1 MNGSIFRKAI
11 AIGIL
16 SSTFGIASIAL
27 STTSASASSVITAA
41 TAALPKFGDNGP
53 EVVRLQEAIMARG
66 FTIKGG
72 VTGTYSEATRSALKS
87 LQKVAGFKASGT
99 LDEKTAKFLGLV
111 DVVALSSSSLPAVG
125 ASGDAVWS
133 VQQALINSG
142 FAVKGGAD
150 GKFGLA
156 TTIALGKFQAAK
168 GLTVTKVVDEA
179 TAIAL
184 GMLQAPKSVVVSS
197 VVVASAKTSATT
209 ATPAAVVTSNYPKLG
224 DRSETVKAIQT
235 VLMNDSIGLVGGAD
249 GRFGKGTSAA
259 IAEYQK
265 RRGLNITGSMDDA
278 TNAAMFAAPVAAS
291 VAPVAATTAMTF
303 ETLPARGQTGE
314 LVRALQNALIANGT
328 EVKGG
333 ADGVF
338 GVATTVAISNFQ
350 AARALNQTKVLDVN
364 TAVALA
370 LIPSFESLGLP
381 TLQVFPMQG
390 GCGFSDTW
398 HDPRSGGR
406 LHEGVDIMGAKGLAI
421 YATNDGVISRMSS
434 GGALG
439 GNVIYVKIPNGT
451 YFYYAHLD
459 SFAPGMT
466 AGVPVKAGQ
475 IIGYNGST
483 GSGGSSHL
491 HFEVHPFGGPAVSPY
506 QFVKAVD
513 ACNVTTVLPQS

>member
-1 MNGSIFRKAI
+1 MNGSILRKTI
-11 AIGIL
+11 AIGLL
-16 SSTFGIASIAL
+16 SSTFGIASIAM
-27 STTSASASSVITAA
+27 STASASASPLITAA
-41 TAALPKFGDNGP
+41 PAALPKFGDNGP

-72 VTGTYSEATRSALKS
+72 VTGSYSEATRSALKS

-156 TTIALGKFQAAK
+156 TTIALSKFQAAK
-168 GLTVTKVVDEA
+168 GLTVSKVVDEA
-179 TAIAL
+179 TAVAL
-184 GMLQAPKSVVVSS
+184 GMLSAPKV
-197 VVVASAKTSATT
+197 VVVASVKTVA
-209 ATPAAVVTSNYPKLG
+209 AAPAAVVTSNFPKLG

-235 VLMNDSIGLVGGAD
+235 VLINDSIGLVGGAD

-278 TNAAMFAAPVAAS
+278 TNAAMFAAPVAPPA
-291 VAPVAATTAMTF
+291 APVAAATSMTY
-303 ETLPARGQTGE
+303 ETLPARGQSGE

-390 GCGFSDTW
+390 GCGFTDTW
-398 HDPRSGGR
+398 HAPRSGGR
-406 LHEGVDIMGAKGLAI
+406 LHEGVDIIGAKGLAI
-421 YATNDGVISRMSS
+421 YATNDGVISRMST

-439 GNVIYVKIPNGT
+439 GNAIYVKIPNGT

-459 SFAPGMT
+459 SFAPGMA

-483 GSGGSSHL
+483 GTTTPHL
-491 HFEVHPFGGPAVSPY
+491 HFEVHPFGGPAVNPY

-513 ACNVTTVLPQS
+513 ACNVTTVLPHP

>member
-27 STTSASASSVITAA
+27 STTSASASPVITAA
-41 TAALPKFGDNGP
+41 PAALPKFGDNGP

-66 FTIKGG
+66 FSIKGG
-72 VTGTYSEATRSALKS
+72 VTGSYSEATRSALKS

-99 LDEKTAKFLGLV
+99 LDAKTAKFLGLV

-142 FAVKGGAD
+142 FTVKGGAD

-184 GMLQAPKSVVVSS
+184 GMLSAPKPVA
-197 VVVASAKTSATT
+197 VASVKTVAT
-209 ATPAAVVTSNYPKLG
+209 AAAPVAVVTSNFPKLG
-224 DRSETVKAIQT
+224 DRSEAVKAIQT
-235 VLMNDSIGLVGGAD
+235 VLINDSIGLVGGAD

-278 TNAAMFAAPVAAS
+278 TNAAMFAAPVAAPAAT
-291 VAPVAATTAMTF
+291 VAAATTMSF
-303 ETLPARGQTGE
+303 ETLPARGQSGE

-390 GCGFSDTW
+390 GCGFTDTW

-406 LHEGVDIMGAKGLAI
+406 LHEGVDIIGAKGLAI
-421 YATNDGVISRMSS
+421 YATNDGVISRMST

-439 GNVIYVKIPNGT
+439 GNAIYVKIPNGT

-459 SFAPGMT
+459 SFAPGMA

-483 GSGGSSHL
+483 GTSSPHL
-491 HFEVHPFGGPAVSPY
+491 HFEVHPFGGPAVNPY

-513 ACNVTTVLPQS
+513 ACNVTTVLPQP

>member
-11 AIGIL
+11 AIGLL

-27 STTSASASSVITAA
+27 STTSASASPVISAA
-41 TAALPKFGDNGP
+41 PAALPKFGDNGP

-66 FTIKGG
+66 FSITGG
-72 VTGTYSEATRSALKS
+72 VTGSYSEATRSALKS
-87 LQKVAGFKASGT
+87 LQKIAGFKASGM

-111 DVVALSSSSLPAVG
+111 DVVALNSSSLPAVG

-156 TTIALGKFQAAK
+156 TTIALGKFQTAK

-184 GMLQAPKSVVVSS
+184 GMLNAPKP
-197 VVVASAKTSATT
+197 VVVASAKTVT
-209 ATPAAVVTSNYPKLG
+209 AAAVVNSSFPKLG

-235 VLMNDSIGLVGGAD
+235 VLIKDSIGLVGGAD
-249 GRFGKGTSAA
+249 GRFGAGTSAA

-278 TNAAMFAAPVAAS
+278 TNAVMFAAPVAAPS
-291 VAPVAATTAMTF
+291 PVAVTATAMTF
-303 ETLPARGQTGE
+303 ETLPARGQSGD
-314 LVRALQNALIANGT
+314 LVRALQNALIASGT
-328 EVKGG
+328 EIKGG

-338 GVATTVAISNFQ
+338 GVATTVALGNFQ
-350 AARALNQTKVLDVN
+350 TARSLNQTKVLDVN

-370 LIPSFESLGLP
+370 LIPSLESLGLP

-390 GCGFSDTW
+390 RCGFTDTW
-398 HDPRSGGR
+398 GQARSEGR
-406 LHEGVDIMGAKGLAI
+406 SHEGTDVMGARGLAL
-421 YATNDGVISRMSS
+421 YATNDGVISRMST
-434 GGALG
+434 GGRLG

-459 SFAPGMT
+459 SFAPGMA

-475 IIGYNGST
+475 IIGYVGST
-483 GSGGSSHL
+483 GDAGTPHL
-491 HFEVHPFGGPAVSPY
+491 HFEVHPFGGAAVNPY
-506 QFVKAVD
+506 AILKAAD
-513 ACNVTTVLPQS
+513 ACNVLDVLPQP

>member
-1 MNGSIFRKAI
+1 MNGSILRKTI
-11 AIGIL
+11 AIGLL
-16 SSTFGIASIAL
+16 SSTFGIASIAM
-27 STTSASASSVITAA
+27 STASASASPLITAA
-41 TAALPKFGDNGP
+41 PAALPKFGDNGP

-72 VTGTYSEATRSALKS
+72 VTGSYSEATRSALKS

-156 TTIALGKFQAAK
+156 TTIALSKFQAAK
-168 GLTVTKVVDEA
+168 GLTVSKVVDEA
-179 TAIAL
+179 TAVAL
-184 GMLQAPKSVVVSS
+184 GMLSAPKV
-197 VVVASAKTSATT
+197 VVVASVKTVA
-209 ATPAAVVTSNYPKLG
+209 AAPAAVVTSNFPKLG

-235 VLMNDSIGLVGGAD
+235 VLINDSIGLVGGAD

-265 RRGLNITGSMDDA
+265 RRGLNITGTMDDA
-278 TNAAMFAAPVAAS
+278 TNAAMFAAPVATPA
-291 VAPVAATTAMTF
+291 APVAAATSMTY
-303 ETLPARGQTGE
+303 ETLPARGQSGD

-350 AARALNQTKVLDVN
+350 AARALNQTKVLDVT
-364 TAVALA
+364 TAVALG

-390 GCGFSDTW
+390 GCGFTDTW
-398 HDPRSGGR
+398 HAPRSGGR
-406 LHEGVDIMGAKGLAI
+406 LHEGVDIIGAKGLAI
-421 YATNDGVISRMSS
+421 YATNDGVISRMST

-439 GNVIYVKIPNGT
+439 GNAIYVKIPNGT

-459 SFAPGMT
+459 SFAPGMA

-483 GSGGSSHL
+483 GTTTPHL
-491 HFEVHPFGGPAVSPY
+491 HFEVHPFGGPAVNPY

-513 ACNVTTVLPQS
+513 ACNVTTVLPQP

>member
-27 STTSASASSVITAA
+27 STTSASASPVITAA
-41 TAALPKFGDNGP
+41 PAALPKFGDNGP

-66 FTIKGG
+66 FSIKGG
-72 VTGTYSEATRSALKS
+72 VTGSYSEATRSALKS

-99 LDEKTAKFLGLV
+99 LDAKTAKFLGLV

-142 FAVKGGAD
+142 FTVKGGAD

-184 GMLQAPKSVVVSS
+184 GMLSAPKPVA
-197 VVVASAKTSATT
+197 VASVKTVAT
-209 ATPAAVVTSNYPKLG
+209 AAAPVAVVTSNFPKLG
-224 DRSETVKAIQT
+224 DRSEAVKAIQT
-235 VLMNDSIGLVGGAD
+235 VLINDSIGLVGGAD

-278 TNAAMFAAPVAAS
+278 TNAAMFAAPVAAPA
-291 VAPVAATTAMTF
+291 APVAAATTMSF
-303 ETLPARGQTGE
+303 ETLPARGQSGE

-370 LIPSFESLGLP
+370 LIPSLESLGLP

-390 GCGFSDTW
+390 GCGFTDTW

-406 LHEGVDIMGAKGLAI
+406 LHEGVDIIGAKGLAI
-421 YATNDGVISRMSS
+421 YATNDGVISRMST

-439 GNVIYVKIPNGT
+439 GNAIYVKIPNGT

-459 SFAPGMT
+459 SFAPGMA

-483 GSGGSSHL
+483 GTSSPHL
-491 HFEVHPFGGPAVSPY
+491 HFEVHPFGGPAVNPY

>member
-1 MNGSIFRKAI
+1 MNSNLLRKVI
-11 AIGIL
+11 AIGAL
-16 SSTFGIASIAL
+16 SATFGIAA
-27 STTSASASSVITAA
+27 TTVSATTAA
-41 TAALPKFGDNGP
+41 ASPVVSAAVSQLPKFGDNGP

-66 FTIKGG
+66 FSIKGG
-72 VTGTYSEATRSALKS
+72 VTGAYSDATRSALKS
-87 LQKVAGFKASGT
+87 LQKVAGFKATGT

-125 ASGDAVWS
+125 ATGDAVWS

-156 TTIALGKFQAAK
+156 TTIALGKFQSAK
-168 GLTVTKVVDEA
+168 GLPLTKVVDEA

-184 GMLQAPKSVVVSS
+184 GMLAAPK
-197 VVVASAKTSATT
+197 T
-209 ATPAAVVTSNYPKLG
+209 VVTASVKTASPVVIKSSSFPKQG
-224 DRSETVKAIQT
+224 DRSDQVKAIQT
-235 VLMNDSIGLVGGAD
+235 VLINDVIGLVGGAD
-249 GRFGKGTSAA
+249 GRFGAGTSAA
-259 IAEYQK
+259 IAEYQR
-265 RRGLNITGSMDDA
+265 RRGLNITGTMDDA
-278 TNAAMFAAPVAAS
+278 TNAAMFAAPAPAPAVA
-291 VAPVAATTAMTF
+291 VEATATSMTF
-303 ETLPARGQTGE
+303 ETLPARGQSGE
-314 LVRALQNALIANGT
+314 LVRTLQNALIANGT

-338 GVATTVAISNFQ
+338 GVATTVAITNFQ
-350 AARALNQTKVLDVN
+350 IARGLNQTKVLDVN

-370 LIPSFESLGLP
+370 LIPSLESLGLP

-390 GCGFSDTW
+390 RCSFSDTW
-398 HDPRSGGR
+398 KQARPGGR

-421 YATNDGVISRMSS
+421 YATNDGVISRMST
-434 GGALG
+434 GGVLG
-439 GNVIYVKIPNGT
+439 GNAIYLTIPNGT

-459 SFAPGMT
+459 SFAPGI
-466 AGVPVKAGQ
+466 APGVSVRAGQ
-475 IIGYNGST
+475 IIGYNGET
-483 GSGGSSHL
+483 GHAGSPHL

>member
-1 MNGSIFRKAI
+1 MNSNLLRKVI
-11 AIGIL
+11 AIGLL

-27 STTSASASSVITAA
+27 STTSASASPLISAA
-41 TAALPKFGDNGP
+41 PAALPKFGDNGP

-66 FTIKGG
+66 FSITGG
-72 VTGTYSEATRSALKS
+72 VTGSYSDATRSALKS
-87 LQKVAGFKASGT
+87 LQKIAGFKASGM

-184 GMLQAPKSVVVSS
+184 GMLSAPKP
-197 VVVASAKTSATT
+197 VVVASAKTVTT
-209 ATPAAVVTSNYPKLG
+209 AAVVNSIFPKLG

-235 VLMNDSIGLVGGAD
+235 VLIKDSIGLVGGAD
-249 GRFGKGTSAA
+249 GRFGAGTSAA

-278 TNAAMFAAPVAAS
+278 TNAVMFAAPVAAP
-291 VAPVAATTAMTF
+291 VPVAVTATAMTF
-303 ETLPARGQTGE
+303 ETLPARGQSGD

-328 EVKGG
+328 EIKGG

-338 GVATTVAISNFQ
+338 GVATTVALGNFQ
-350 AARALNQTKVLDVN
+350 TARALNQTKVLDVN

-370 LIPSFESLGLP
+370 LIPSLESLGLP

-390 GCGFSDTW
+390 RCGFADTW
-398 HDPRSGGR
+398 GQARSEGR
-406 LHEGVDIMGAKGLAI
+406 SHEGTDVMGARGLAL
-421 YATNDGVISRMSS
+421 YATNDGVISRMST
-434 GGALG
+434 GGRLG

-459 SFAPGMT
+459 SFAPGMA

-475 IIGYNGST
+475 IIGYVGST
-483 GSGGSSHL
+483 GDAGTPHL
-491 HFEVHPFGGPAVSPY
+491 HFEVHPFGGAAVNPY
-506 QFVKAVD
+506 AILKAAD
-513 ACNVTTVLPQS
+513 ACNVLDVLPQP

>member
-1 MNGSIFRKAI
+1 MNGSILRKTI
-11 AIGIL
+11 AIGLL
-16 SSTFGIASIAL
+16 SSTFGIASIAM
-27 STTSASASSVITAA
+27 STTSASASPLITAA
-41 TAALPKFGDNGP
+41 PAALPKFGDNGP

-72 VTGTYSEATRSALKS
+72 VTGSYSEATRSALKS

-156 TTIALGKFQAAK
+156 TTIALSKFQAAK

-179 TAIAL
+179 TAVAL
-184 GMLQAPKSVVVSS
+184 GVLSAPKV
-197 VVVASAKTSATT
+197 VVVASVKTVA
-209 ATPAAVVTSNYPKLG
+209 AAPAAVVTSNFPKLG

-235 VLMNDSIGLVGGAD
+235 VLINDSIGLVGGAD

-278 TNAAMFAAPVAAS
+278 TNAAMFAAPVATPA
-291 VAPVAATTAMTF
+291 APVAAATSMTY
-303 ETLPARGQTGE
+303 ETLPARGQSGD

-390 GCGFSDTW
+390 GCGFTDTW
-398 HDPRSGGR
+398 HAPRSGGR
-406 LHEGVDIMGAKGLAI
+406 LHEGVDIIGAKGLAI
-421 YATNDGVISRMSS
+421 YATNDGVISRMST

-439 GNVIYVKIPNGT
+439 GNAIYVKIPNGT

-459 SFAPGMT
+459 SFAPGMA

-483 GSGGSSHL
+483 GSTTPHL
-491 HFEVHPFGGPAVSPY
+491 HFEVHPFGGPAVNPY

-513 ACNVTTVLPQS
+513 ACNVTTVLPQP

>member
-1 MNGSIFRKAI
+1 MNGSILRKTI
-11 AIGIL
+11 AIGLL
-16 SSTFGIASIAL
+16 SSTFGIASIAM
-27 STTSASASSVITAA
+27 STTSASASPLITAA
-41 TAALPKFGDNGP
+41 PAALPKFGDNGP

-72 VTGTYSEATRSALKS
+72 VTGSYSEATRSALKS

-156 TTIALGKFQAAK
+156 TTIALSKFQAAK

-179 TAIAL
+179 TAVAL
-184 GMLQAPKSVVVSS
+184 GVLSAPKV
-197 VVVASAKTSATT
+197 VVVASVKTVA
-209 ATPAAVVTSNYPKLG
+209 AAPAAVVTSNFPKLG

-235 VLMNDSIGLVGGAD
+235 VLINDSIGLVGGAD

-265 RRGLNITGSMDDA
+265 RRGLNITGTMDDA
-278 TNAAMFAAPVAAS
+278 TNAAMFAAPVATPA
-291 VAPVAATTAMTF
+291 APVAAATSMTY
-303 ETLPARGQTGE
+303 ETLPARGQSGD

-390 GCGFSDTW
+390 GCGFTDTW
-398 HDPRSGGR
+398 HAPRSGGR
-406 LHEGVDIMGAKGLAI
+406 LHEGVDIIGAKGLAI
-421 YATNDGVISRMSS
+421 YATNDGVISRMST

-439 GNVIYVKIPNGT
+439 GNAIYVKIPNGT

-459 SFAPGMT
+459 SFAPGM
-466 AGVPVKAGQ
+466 APGVPVKAGQ

-483 GSGGSSHL
+483 GTTTPHL
-491 HFEVHPFGGPAVSPY
+491 HFEVHPFGGPAVNPY

-513 ACNVTTVLPQS
+513 ACNVTTVLPQP

>member
-1 MNGSIFRKAI
+1 
-11 AIGIL
+11 
-16 SSTFGIASIAL
+16 
-27 STTSASASSVITAA
+27 
-41 TAALPKFGDNGP
+41 
-53 EVVRLQEAIMARG
+53 
-66 FTIKGG
+66 
-72 VTGTYSEATRSALKS
+72 LKS

-150 GKFGLA
+150 GKFGIA

-184 GMLQAPKSVVVSS
+184 GMLSAPKP
-197 VVVASAKTSATT
+197 VVVASAKTVIA
-209 ATPAAVVTSNYPKLG
+209 AAVPAAVATSNFPKLG

-249 GRFGKGTSAA
+249 GRFGAGTSAA

-278 TNAAMFAAPVAAS
+278 TNAVMF
-291 VAPVAATTAMTF
+291 VAPVAAPAAPVAQATTMTF
-303 ETLPARGQTGE
+303 ETLPTRGQTGE

-338 GVATTVAISNFQ
+338 GVATTVAITNFQ

-370 LIPSFESLGLP
+370 LIPTLESLGLP

-390 GCGFSDTW
+390 RCGFTDTW
-398 HDPRSGGR
+398 GQARSEGR
-406 LHEGVDIMGAKGLAI
+406 SHEGTDVIGARGLAL
-421 YATNDGVISRMSS
+421 YATNDGVISRMST
-434 GGALG
+434 GGRLG
-439 GNVIYVKIPNGT
+439 GNAIYVKIPNGT

-459 SFAPGMT
+459 SFAPGMA

-475 IIGYNGST
+475 IIGYVGST
-483 GSGGSSHL
+483 GTTTPHL
-491 HFEVHPFGGPAVSPY
+491 HFEVHPFGGAAVNPY
-506 QFVKAVD
+506 AILKAAD
-513 ACNVTTVLPQS
+513 ACNVMGVLPQP

>member
-1 MNGSIFRKAI
+1 MNSNLLRKVI
-11 AIGIL
+11 AIGAL
-16 SSTFGIASIAL
+16 SATFGIAA
-27 STTSASASSVITAA
+27 TTVSATTAA
-41 TAALPKFGDNGP
+41 ASPVISAAVSQLPKFGDNGP

-66 FTIKGG
+66 FSIKGG
-72 VTGTYSEATRSALKS
+72 VTGAYSDATRSALKS
-87 LQKVAGFKASGT
+87 LQKVAGFKATGI

-125 ASGDAVWS
+125 ATGDAVWS
-133 VQQALINSG
+133 VQQALINNG

-156 TTIALGKFQAAK
+156 TTIALGKFQSAK
-168 GLTVTKVVDEA
+168 GLPLTKVVDEA

-184 GMLQAPKSVVVSS
+184 GMLAAPKTVVTASVKTASAVVVKPSS
-197 VVVASAKTSATT
+197 F
-209 ATPAAVVTSNYPKLG
+209 PKQG
-224 DRSETVKAIQT
+224 DRSDQVKAIQT
-235 VLMNDSIGLVGGAD
+235 VLINDVIGLVGGAD
-249 GRFGKGTSAA
+249 GRFGAGTSAA
-259 IAEYQK
+259 IAEYQR
-265 RRGLNITGSMDDA
+265 RRGLNITGTMDDA
-278 TNAAMFAAPVAAS
+278 TNAAMFTAPAPAPAVA
-291 VAPVAATTAMTF
+291 VEATATSMTF
-303 ETLPARGQTGE
+303 ETLPDRGQSGE

-338 GVATTVAISNFQ
+338 GVATTVAITNFQ
-350 AARALNQTKVLDVN
+350 IARGLNQTKVLDVN

-370 LIPSFESLGLP
+370 LIPSLESLGLP

-390 GCGFSDTW
+390 RCSFSDTW
-398 HDPRSGGR
+398 KQARPGGR

-421 YATNDGVISRMSS
+421 YATNDGVISRMST
-434 GGALG
+434 GGVLG
-439 GNVIYVKIPNGT
+439 GNAIYLTIPNGT

-459 SFAPGMT
+459 SFAPGI
-466 AGVPVKAGQ
+466 APGVSVRAGQ
-475 IIGYNGST
+475 IIGYNGET
-483 GSGGSSHL
+483 GHAGSPHL

>member
-16 SSTFGIASIAL
+16 SSTFGIASIAM
-27 STTSASASSVITAA
+27 STNSASASPVITAA
-41 TAALPKFGDNGP
+41 PAALPKFGDNGP

-66 FTIKGG
+66 FSIKGG
-72 VTGTYSEATRSALKS
+72 VTGSYSEATRSALKS

-150 GKFGLA
+150 GKFGIA

-184 GMLQAPKSVVVSS
+184 GMLSAPKP
-197 VVVASAKTSATT
+197 VVVASAKTVIA
-209 ATPAAVVTSNYPKLG
+209 AAVPAPVATSNFPKLG

-249 GRFGKGTSAA
+249 GRFGAGTSAA

-278 TNAAMFAAPVAAS
+278 TNAVMFAAPVAAPA
-291 VAPVAATTAMTF
+291 APVAQATTMTF
-303 ETLPARGQTGE
+303 ETLPTRGQSGE

-338 GVATTVAISNFQ
+338 GVATTVAITNFQ

-370 LIPSFESLGLP
+370 LIPTLESLGLP

-390 GCGFSDTW
+390 RCGFTDTW
-398 HDPRSGGR
+398 GQARSEGR
-406 LHEGVDIMGAKGLAI
+406 SHEGTDVIGARGLAL
-421 YATNDGVISRMSS
+421 YATNDGVISRMST
-434 GGALG
+434 GGRLG
-439 GNVIYVKIPNGT
+439 GNAIYVKIPNGT

-459 SFAPGMT
+459 SFAPGMA

-475 IIGYNGST
+475 IIGYVGST
-483 GSGGSSHL
+483 GTTTPHL
-491 HFEVHPFGGPAVSPY
+491 HFEVHPFGGAAVNPY
-506 QFVKAVD
+506 AILKAAD
-513 ACNVTTVLPQS
+513 ACNVMDVLPQP

>member
-1 MNGSIFRKAI
+1 MNGLNLRKAI
-11 AIGIL
+11 IVVIL
-16 SSTFGIASIAL
+16 SSTLGAAGIAF
-27 STTSASASSVITAA
+27 STTSASASPVFAA
-41 TAALPKFGDNGP
+41 TAASLPKFGDNGP
-53 EVVRLQEAIMARG
+53 EVVRLQQAIAARG

-87 LQKVAGFKASGT
+87 LQRVAGFKASGK

-125 ASGDAVWS
+125 TSGDAVWS

-142 FAVKGGAD
+142 FVVKGGAD

-156 TTIALGKFQAAK
+156 TSIALGKFQSAK
-168 GLTVTKVVDEA
+168 GLPVTKVVDEA

-184 GMLQAPKSVVVSS
+184 GMLSAPKVVAAP
-197 VVVASAKTSATT
+197 VVVASVKTA
-209 ATPAAVVTSNYPKLG
+209 ATPAAVVASNFPKLG
-224 DRSETVKAIQT
+224 DRSESVKAIQT
-235 VLMNDSIGLVGGAD
+235 VLIKDVIGLVGGAD
-249 GRFGKGTSAA
+249 GRFGAGTSAA

-265 RRGLNITGSMDDA
+265 RRGLNITGTMDEA
-278 TNAAMFAAPVAAS
+278 TNTAMFAVPI
-291 VAPVAATTAMTF
+291 VAPVAPVVPEATPSSITF
-303 ETLPARGQTGE
+303 DSLPARGQSGE
-314 LVRALQNALIANGT
+314 AVRSLQNALLTNGT

-338 GVATTVAISNFQ
+338 GVATTVAIGNFQ
-350 AARALNQTKVLDVN
+350 AARGLNQTKVLDVN

-370 LIPSFESLGLP
+370 LIPSLESLGLP

-390 GCGFSDTW
+390 RCGFTDTW
-398 HDPRSGGR
+398 HQPRSGGR

-421 YATNDGVISRMSS
+421 YATNDGVISKVST
-434 GGALG
+434 GGHLG
-439 GNVIYVKIPNGT
+439 GNAIYLKIPNGT

-459 SFAPGMT
+459 SFAPGMA

-483 GSGGSSHL
+483 GTTTPHL
-491 HFEVHPFGGPAVSPY
+491 HFEIHPFGGAAINSY
-506 QFVKAVD
+506 AILKAAD
-513 ACNVTTVLPQS
+513 ACNVMDVLPQP

>member
-16 SSTFGIASIAL
+16 SSTFGIASIAM
-27 STTSASASSVITAA
+27 STTSASASSAISAA
-41 TAALPKFGDNGP
+41 PAALPKFGDNGP
-53 EVVRLQEAIMARG
+53 EVIRLQQAILARG

-72 VTGTYSEATRSALKS
+72 VTGSYSEATRSALKS
-87 LQKVAGFKASGT
+87 LQKVAGFKASGM

-156 TTIALGKFQAAK
+156 TTIALGKFQSAK

-179 TAIAL
+179 TAVAL
-184 GMLQAPKSVVVSS
+184 GMLSAPQP
-197 VVVASAKTSATT
+197 VVVASAKTV
-209 ATPAAVVTSNYPKLG
+209 ATPAAVVPSNFPKQG

-235 VLMNDSIGLVGGAD
+235 VLIKDSIGLVGGAD
-249 GRFGKGTSAA
+249 GRFGVGTSAA
-259 IAEYQK
+259 IAEYQR

-278 TNAAMFAAPVAAS
+278 TNAAMFAAPV
-291 VAPVAATTAMTF
+291 VAPVAAPAAPVAAATTAMTF
-303 ETLPARGQTGE
+303 ETLPARGPSGE
-314 LVRALQNALIANGT
+314 FVRALQNALIANGT
-328 EVKGG
+328 DIKGG

-390 GCGFSDTW
+390 GCGFTDTW
-398 HDPRSGGR
+398 HQPRSGGR

-421 YATNDGVISRMSS
+421 YATNDGVISRMST

-439 GNVIYVKIPNGT
+439 GNAIYVKIPNGT

-459 SFAPGMT
+459 SFAPGIA

-483 GSGGSSHL
+483 GSTTPHL
-491 HFEVHPFGGPAVSPY
+491 HFEVHPFGGPAVNPY

-513 ACNVTTVLPQS
+513 ACNVTTVLPQP

>member
-1 MNGSIFRKAI
+1 MNGSILRKAI

-27 STTSASASSVITAA
+27 STTSASASPVISAIP
-41 TAALPKFGDNGP
+41 AALSKFGDNGP
-53 EVVRLQEAIMARG
+53 EVVRLQEAILARG
-66 FTIKGG
+66 FTLKGG
-72 VTGTYSEATRSALKS
+72 VTGSYSQATRSALKS
-87 LQKVAGFKASGT
+87 LQKVAGLKASGA

-111 DVVALSSSSLPAVG
+111 DVVALNSSSLPAVG

-142 FAVKGGAD
+142 FTVKGGAD

-156 TTIALGKFQAAK
+156 TTIALAKFQAAK

-184 GMLQAPKSVVVSS
+184 GMLSAPKPVVI
-197 VVVASAKTSATT
+197 ASAKAVT
-209 ATPAAVVTSNYPKLG
+209 TPAAPAAIVSSNLPKLG

-235 VLMNDSIGLVGGAD
+235 VLIKDSIGLVGGAD

-265 RRGLNITGSMDDA
+265 RRGLNITGLMDDA
-278 TNAAMFAAPVAAS
+278 TNAVMFAAPVAEPT
-291 VAPVAATTAMTF
+291 APVVAVTTAMTY
-303 ETLPARGQTGE
+303 ETLPARGQSGE

-338 GVATTVAISNFQ
+338 GVATTVALGNFQ
-350 AARALNQTKVLDVN
+350 ASRALNQTKVLDVN

-390 GCGFSDTW
+390 GCGFTDTW
-398 HDPRSGGR
+398 HAPRSGGR
-406 LHEGVDIMGAKGLAI
+406 LHEGVDIIGAKGLAI
-421 YATNDGVISRMSS
+421 YATNDGVISRMST

-439 GNVIYVKIPNGT
+439 GNAIYVKIPNGT

-459 SFAPGMT
+459 SFAPGM
-466 AGVPVKAGQ
+466 AVGVPVKAGQ

-483 GSGGSSHL
+483 GSTTPHL
-491 HFEVHPFGGPAVSPY
+491 HFEVHPFGGPAVNPY

-513 ACNVTTVLPQS
+513 ACNVTTVLPQP

>member
-11 AIGIL
+11 AIGLL

-27 STTSASASSVITAA
+27 STTSASALPVISAA
-41 TAALPKFGDNGP
+41 PAALPKFGDNGP

-66 FTIKGG
+66 FSITGG
-72 VTGTYSEATRSALKS
+72 VTGSYSEATRSALKS
-87 LQKVAGFKASGT
+87 LQKIAGFKASGM

-111 DVVALSSSSLPAVG
+111 DVVALNSSSLPAVG

-156 TTIALGKFQAAK
+156 TTIALGKFQTAK

-184 GMLQAPKSVVVSS
+184 GMLNAPKPVVL
-197 VVVASAKTSATT
+197 ASAKTVT
-209 ATPAAVVTSNYPKLG
+209 AAAVVNSSFPKLG

-235 VLMNDSIGLVGGAD
+235 VLIKDSIGLVGGAD
-249 GRFGKGTSAA
+249 GRFGAGTSAA

-278 TNAAMFAAPVAAS
+278 TNAVMFAAPVAAPS
-291 VAPVAATTAMTF
+291 PVAVTATAMTF
-303 ETLPARGQTGE
+303 ETLPARGQSGD

-338 GVATTVAISNFQ
+338 GVATTVALGNFQ
-350 AARALNQTKVLDVN
+350 TTRALNQTKVLDVN

-370 LIPSFESLGLP
+370 LIPSLESLGLP

-390 GCGFSDTW
+390 RCGFTDTW
-398 HDPRSGGR
+398 GQARSEGR
-406 LHEGVDIMGAKGLAI
+406 SHEGTDVMGARGLAL
-421 YATNDGVISRMSS
+421 YATNDGVISRMST
-434 GGALG
+434 GGRLG

-459 SFAPGMT
+459 SFAPGMA

-475 IIGYNGST
+475 IIGYVGST
-483 GSGGSSHL
+483 GDAGTPHL
-491 HFEVHPFGGPAVSPY
+491 HFEVHPFGGAAVNPY
-506 QFVKAVD
+506 AILKAAD
-513 ACNVTTVLPQS
+513 ACNVLDVLPQP

>member
-1 MNGSIFRKAI
+1 MNSNLFRKVI

-16 SSTFGIASIAL
+16 SSTFGIASIAM
-27 STTSASASSVITAA
+27 SATSASASPVSSAA

-66 FTIKGG
+66 FSIKGG
-72 VTGTYSEATRSALKS
+72 VTGSYSEATRSALKS
-87 LQKVAGFKASGT
+87 LQKIAGFKASGT

-168 GLTVTKVVDEA
+168 GLTVTKVVDDA

-184 GMLQAPKSVVVSS
+184 GILSAPKP
-197 VVVASAKTSATT
+197 VVVASAKTVTAA
-209 ATPAAVVTSNYPKLG
+209 ATPTAAVNSNLPKLG

-235 VLMNDSIGLVGGAD
+235 VLIKDSIGLVGGAD
-249 GRFGKGTSAA
+249 GRFGAGTSAA

-278 TNAAMFAAPVAAS
+278 TNAVMFATPVAAPAPVA
-291 VAPVAATTAMTF
+291 VAATAMTF
-303 ETLPARGQTGE
+303 ETLPARGQSGDM
-314 LVRALQNALIANGT
+314 VRALQNALIANGT

-338 GVATTVAISNFQ
+338 GVATTVALGNFQ
-350 AARALNQTKVLDVN
+350 AARALNQSKVLDVN

-370 LIPSFESLGLP
+370 LIPSLESLGLP

-390 GCGFSDTW
+390 RCGFTDTW
-398 HDPRSGGR
+398 GQARSEGR
-406 LHEGVDIMGAKGLAI
+406 SHEGTDVMGARGLAL
-421 YATNDGVISRMSS
+421 YATNDGVISRMST
-434 GGALG
+434 GGRLG

-459 SFAPGMT
+459 SFAPGMA

-475 IIGYNGST
+475 IIGYVGST
-483 GSGGSSHL
+483 GDAGTPHL
-491 HFEVHPFGGPAVSPY
+491 HFEVHPFGGAAVNPY
-506 QFVKAVD
+506 AILKAAD
-513 ACNVTTVLPQS
+513 ACNVLDVLPQP

>member
-1 MNGSIFRKAI
+1 MNGSILRKTI
-11 AIGIL
+11 AIGLL
-16 SSTFGIASIAL
+16 SSTFGIASIAM
-27 STTSASASSVITAA
+27 STTFASASPLITAA
-41 TAALPKFGDNGP
+41 PAALPKFGDNGP

-72 VTGTYSEATRSALKS
+72 VTGSYSEATRSALKS

-156 TTIALGKFQAAK
+156 TTIALSKFPAAK

-179 TAIAL
+179 TAVAL
-184 GMLQAPKSVVVSS
+184 GVLSAPKV
-197 VVVASAKTSATT
+197 VVVASVKTVA
-209 ATPAAVVTSNYPKLG
+209 AAPAAVVTSNFPKLG

-235 VLMNDSIGLVGGAD
+235 VLINDSIGLVGGAD

-278 TNAAMFAAPVAAS
+278 TNAAMFAAPVAPPA
-291 VAPVAATTAMTF
+291 APVAAATSMTY
-303 ETLPARGQTGE
+303 ETLPARGQSGD

-390 GCGFSDTW
+390 GCGFTDTW
-398 HDPRSGGR
+398 HAPRSGGR
-406 LHEGVDIMGAKGLAI
+406 LHEGVDIIGAKGLAI
-421 YATNDGVISRMSS
+421 YATNDGVISRMST

-439 GNVIYVKIPNGT
+439 GNAIYVKIPNGT

-459 SFAPGMT
+459 SFAPGM
-466 AGVPVKAGQ
+466 APGVPVKAGQ

-483 GSGGSSHL
+483 GTTTPHL
-491 HFEVHPFGGPAVSPY
+491 HFEVHPFGGPAVNPY

-513 ACNVTTVLPQS
+513 ACNVTTVLPQP

>member
-1 MNGSIFRKAI
+1 MNGSILRKTI
-11 AIGIL
+11 AIGLL
-16 SSTFGIASIAL
+16 SSTFGIASIAM
-27 STTSASASSVITAA
+27 STTSASASPLITAA
-41 TAALPKFGDNGP
+41 PAALPKFGDNGP

-72 VTGTYSEATRSALKS
+72 VTGSYSEATRSALKS

-142 FAVKGGAD
+142 FTVKGGAD

-184 GMLQAPKSVVVSS
+184 GMLSAPKP
-197 VVVASAKTSATT
+197 VAVATAKTVIA
-209 ATPAAVVTSNYPKLG
+209 AAVPAAVATSNFAKLG
-224 DRSETVKAIQT
+224 DRSEAVKAIQT
-235 VLMNDSIGLVGGAD
+235 VLINDSIGLVGGAD

-278 TNAAMFAAPVAAS
+278 TNAAMFAAPVAAPA
-291 VAPVAATTAMTF
+291 APVAAATTMSF
-303 ETLPARGQTGE
+303 ETLPARGQSGE

-390 GCGFSDTW
+390 GCGFTDTW

-406 LHEGVDIMGAKGLAI
+406 LHEGVDIIGAKGLAI
-421 YATNDGVISRMSS
+421 YATNDGVISRMST

-439 GNVIYVKIPNGT
+439 GNAIYVKIPNGT

-459 SFAPGMT
+459 SFAPGMA

-483 GSGGSSHL
+483 GTGSPHL
-491 HFEVHPFGGPAVSPY
+491 HFEVHPFGGPAVNPY

-513 ACNVTTVLPQS
+513 ACNVTTVLPQP

>member
-1 MNGSIFRKAI
+1 MNGSILRKTI
-11 AIGIL
+11 AIGLL
-16 SSTFGIASIAL
+16 SGTFGVASIAM
-27 STTSASASSVITAA
+27 STTSASASPLITAA
-41 TAALPKFGDNGP
+41 PAALPKFGDNGP

-72 VTGTYSEATRSALKS
+72 VTGSYSEATRSALKS

-156 TTIALGKFQAAK
+156 TTIALSKFQAAK

-179 TAIAL
+179 TAVAL
-184 GMLQAPKSVVVSS
+184 GVLSAPKV
-197 VVVASAKTSATT
+197 VVVASVKTVA
-209 ATPAAVVTSNYPKLG
+209 AAPAAVVTSNFPKLG

-235 VLMNDSIGLVGGAD
+235 VLINDSIGLVGGAD

-265 RRGLNITGSMDDA
+265 RRGLNITGTMDDA
-278 TNAAMFAAPVAAS
+278 TNAAMFAAPVATPA
-291 VAPVAATTAMTF
+291 APVAAATSMTY
-303 ETLPARGQTGE
+303 ETLPARGQSGD

-338 GVATTVAISNFQ
+338 GVATTVALGNFQ

-390 GCGFSDTW
+390 GCGFTDTW

-406 LHEGVDIMGAKGLAI
+406 LHEGVDIIGAKGLAI
-421 YATNDGVISRMSS
+421 YATNDGVISRMST

-439 GNVIYVKIPNGT
+439 GNAIYVKIPNGT

-459 SFAPGMT
+459 SFAPGMA

-483 GSGGSSHL
+483 GTTTPHL
-491 HFEVHPFGGPAVSPY
+491 HFEVHPFGGPAVNPY

-513 ACNVTTVLPQS
+513 ACNVTTVLPQP

>member
-1 MNGSIFRKAI
+1 MNGSILRKTI
-11 AIGIL
+11 AIGLL
-16 SSTFGIASIAL
+16 SSTFGIASIAM
-27 STTSASASSVITAA
+27 STTFASASPLITAA
-41 TAALPKFGDNGP
+41 PAALPKFGDNGP

-72 VTGTYSEATRSALKS
+72 VTGSYSEATRSALKS

-156 TTIALGKFQAAK
+156 TTIALSKFQAAK

-179 TAIAL
+179 TAVAL
-184 GMLQAPKSVVVSS
+184 GVLSAPKV
-197 VVVASAKTSATT
+197 VVVASVKTVA
-209 ATPAAVVTSNYPKLG
+209 AAPAAVVTSNFPKLG

-235 VLMNDSIGLVGGAD
+235 VLINDSIGLVGGAD

-278 TNAAMFAAPVAAS
+278 TNAAMFAAPVATPA
-291 VAPVAATTAMTF
+291 APVAAATSMTY
-303 ETLPARGQTGE
+303 ETLPARGQSGD

-390 GCGFSDTW
+390 GCGFTDTW
-398 HDPRSGGR
+398 HAPRSGGR
-406 LHEGVDIMGAKGLAI
+406 LHEGVDIIGAKGLAI
-421 YATNDGVISRMSS
+421 YATNDGVISRMST

-439 GNVIYVKIPNGT
+439 GNAIYVKIPNGT

-459 SFAPGMT
+459 SFAPGM
-466 AGVPVKAGQ
+466 APGVPVKAGQ

-483 GSGGSSHL
+483 GTTTPHL
-491 HFEVHPFGGPAVSPY
+491 HFEVHPFGGPAVNPY

-513 ACNVTTVLPQS
+513 ACNVTTVLPQP

>member
-1 MNGSIFRKAI
+1 MNGSILRKTI
-11 AIGIL
+11 AIGLL
-16 SSTFGIASIAL
+16 SSTFGIASIAM
-27 STTSASASSVITAA
+27 STTSASASPLITAA
-41 TAALPKFGDNGP
+41 PAALPKFGDNGP

-72 VTGTYSEATRSALKS
+72 VTGSYSEATRSALKS

-156 TTIALGKFQAAK
+156 TTIALSKFQAAK

-179 TAIAL
+179 TAVAL
-184 GMLQAPKSVVVSS
+184 GVLSAPKV
-197 VVVASAKTSATT
+197 VVVASVKTVA
-209 ATPAAVVTSNYPKLG
+209 AAPAAVVTSNFPKLG

-235 VLMNDSIGLVGGAD
+235 VLINDSIGLVGGAD

-278 TNAAMFAAPVAAS
+278 TNAAMFAAPVAPPA
-291 VAPVAATTAMTF
+291 APVAAATSMTY
-303 ETLPARGQTGE
+303 ETLPARGQSGD

-350 AARALNQTKVLDVN
+350 AARALNQTKVLDVT
-364 TAVALA
+364 TAVALG

-390 GCGFSDTW
+390 GCGFTDTW

-406 LHEGVDIMGAKGLAI
+406 LHEGVDIIGAKGLAI
-421 YATNDGVISRMSS
+421 YATNDGVISRMST

-439 GNVIYVKIPNGT
+439 GNAIYVKIPNGT

-459 SFAPGMT
+459 SFAPGM
-466 AGVPVKAGQ
+466 AVGVPVKAGQ

-483 GSGGSSHL
+483 GTTTPHL
-491 HFEVHPFGGPAVSPY
+491 HFEVHPFGGPAVNPY

-513 ACNVTTVLPQS
+513 ACNVTTVLPQP

>member
-11 AIGIL
+11 AIAIL

-27 STTSASASSVITAA
+27 STTSASASPVITAA
-41 TAALPKFGDNGP
+41 TTALPKFGDNGP
-53 EVVRLQEAIMARG
+53 EVIRLQEAIMARG
-66 FTIKGG
+66 FSIKGG
-72 VTGTYSEATRSALKS
+72 VTGSYSEATRSALKS

-168 GLTVTKVVDEA
+168 KLTVTKVVDEA

-184 GMLQAPKSVVVSS
+184 GMLSAPKP
-197 VVVASAKTSATT
+197 VVVASAKTVT
-209 ATPAAVVTSNYPKLG
+209 AS
-224 DRSETVKAIQT
+224 
-235 VLMNDSIGLVGGAD
+235 
-249 GRFGKGTSAA
+249 
-259 IAEYQK
+259 
-265 RRGLNITGSMDDA
+265 
-278 TNAAMFAAPVAAS
+278 AAPVAAPA
-291 VAPVAATTAMTF
+291 APVAATTVMTF
-303 ETLPARGQTGE
+303 ETLPARGQSGE

-390 GCGFSDTW
+390 GCGFTDTW

-406 LHEGVDIMGAKGLAI
+406 LHEGVDIIGAKGLAI
-421 YATNDGVISRMSS
+421 YATNDGVISRMST

-439 GNVIYVKIPNGT
+439 GNAIYVKIPNGT

-459 SFAPGMT
+459 SFAPGMA

-483 GSGGSSHL
+483 GTGSPHL
-491 HFEVHPFGGPAVSPY
+491 HFEVHPFGGPAVNPY

>member
-1 MNGSIFRKAI
+1 MNSNLLRKVI
-11 AIGIL
+11 AIGLL

-27 STTSASASSVITAA
+27 STTSASASPLISAA
-41 TAALPKFGDNGP
+41 PAALPKFGDNGP

-66 FTIKGG
+66 FSITGG
-72 VTGTYSEATRSALKS
+72 VTGSYSDATRSALKS
-87 LQKVAGFKASGT
+87 LQKIAGFKASGM

-184 GMLQAPKSVVVSS
+184 GMLSAPKP
-197 VVVASAKTSATT
+197 VVVASAKIVTT
-209 ATPAAVVTSNYPKLG
+209 AAVVNSIFPKLG

-235 VLMNDSIGLVGGAD
+235 VLIKDSIGLVGGAD
-249 GRFGKGTSAA
+249 GRFGAGTSAA

-278 TNAAMFAAPVAAS
+278 TNAVMFAAPVAAP
-291 VAPVAATTAMTF
+291 VPVAVTATAMTF
-303 ETLPARGQTGE
+303 ETLPARGQSGD

-328 EVKGG
+328 EIKGG

-338 GVATTVAISNFQ
+338 GVATTVALGNFQ
-350 AARALNQTKVLDVN
+350 TARALNQTKVLDVN

-370 LIPSFESLGLP
+370 LIPSLESLGLP

-390 GCGFSDTW
+390 RCGFADTW
-398 HDPRSGGR
+398 GQARSEGR
-406 LHEGVDIMGAKGLAI
+406 SHEGTDVMSARGLAL
-421 YATNDGVISRMSS
+421 YATNDGVISRMST
-434 GGALG
+434 GGRLG

-459 SFAPGMT
+459 SFAPGMA

-475 IIGYNGST
+475 IIGYVGST
-483 GSGGSSHL
+483 GDAGTPHL
-491 HFEVHPFGGPAVSPY
+491 HFEVHPFGGAAVNPY
-506 QFVKAVD
+506 AILKAAD
-513 ACNVTTVLPQS
+513 ACNVLDVLPQP

>member
-11 AIGIL
+11 AIGLL

-27 STTSASASSVITAA
+27 STTSASASPVISAA
-41 TAALPKFGDNGP
+41 PAALPKFGDNGP

-66 FTIKGG
+66 FSITGG
-72 VTGTYSEATRSALKS
+72 VTGSYSEATRSALKS
-87 LQKVAGFKASGT
+87 LQKIAGFKASGM

-111 DVVALSSSSLPAVG
+111 DVVALNSSSLPAVG

-156 TTIALGKFQAAK
+156 TTIALGKFQTAK

-184 GMLQAPKSVVVSS
+184 GMLNAPKPVVL
-197 VVVASAKTSATT
+197 ASAKTVT
-209 ATPAAVVTSNYPKLG
+209 AAAVVNSSFPKLG

-235 VLMNDSIGLVGGAD
+235 VLIKDSIGLVGGAD
-249 GRFGKGTSAA
+249 GRFGAGTSAA

-278 TNAAMFAAPVAAS
+278 TNAVMFAAPVAAPS
-291 VAPVAATTAMTF
+291 PVAVTATAMTF
-303 ETLPARGQTGE
+303 ETLPARGQSGD
-314 LVRALQNALIANGT
+314 LVRALQNALIASGT
-328 EVKGG
+328 EIKGG

-338 GVATTVAISNFQ
+338 GVATTVALGNFQ
-350 AARALNQTKVLDVN
+350 TARSLNQTKVLDVN

-370 LIPSFESLGLP
+370 LIPSLESLGLP

-390 GCGFSDTW
+390 RCGFTDTW
-398 HDPRSGGR
+398 GQARSEGR
-406 LHEGVDIMGAKGLAI
+406 SHEGTDVMGARGLAL
-421 YATNDGVISRMSS
+421 YATNDGVISRMST
-434 GGALG
+434 GGRLG

-459 SFAPGMT
+459 SFAPGMA

-475 IIGYNGST
+475 IIGYVGST
-483 GSGGSSHL
+483 GDAGTPHL
-491 HFEVHPFGGPAVSPY
+491 HFEVHPFGGAAVNPY
-506 QFVKAVD
+506 AILKAAD
-513 ACNVTTVLPQS
+513 ACNVLDVLPQP

>member
-1 MNGSIFRKAI
+1 MNSNLLRKVI
-11 AIGIL
+11 AIGVL
-16 SSTFGIASIAL
+16 SSTFGIASVAL
-27 STTSASASSVITAA
+27 STTSASASPVISAA
-41 TAALPKFGDNGP
+41 PAALPKFGDNGP

-72 VTGTYSEATRSALKS
+72 VTGLYSEATRSALKS

-168 GLTVTKVVDEA
+168 GLSVTKVVDEA

-184 GMLQAPKSVVVSS
+184 GMLSAPKP
-197 VVVASAKTSATT
+197 VVVAAVKAVAAPT
-209 ATPAAVVTSNYPKLG
+209 AVVPSNFPKLG

-235 VLMNDSIGLVGGAD
+235 VLINDSIGLVGGAD
-249 GRFGKGTSAA
+249 GHFGKGTSAA

-265 RRGLNITGSMDDA
+265 RRGLNITGSIDDA
-278 TNAAMFAAPVAAS
+278 TNAVMFAAPVAAPA
-291 VAPVAATTAMTF
+291 APVVVAATTMTF
-303 ETLPARGQTGE
+303 ETLPARGQSGE

-370 LIPSFESLGLP
+370 LIPTLESLGLP

-390 GCGFSDTW
+390 RCGFTDTW
-398 HDPRSGGR
+398 GQARSEGR
-406 LHEGVDIMGAKGLAI
+406 SHEGTDVMGARGLAL
-421 YATNDGVISRMSS
+421 YATNDGVISKVST
-434 GGALG
+434 GGRNG
-439 GNVIYVKIPNGT
+439 GNAIYLKIPNGT

-459 SFAPGMT
+459 SFAPGMA

-475 IIGYNGST
+475 IIGYVGST
-483 GSGGSSHL
+483 GNTQTPHL
-491 HFEVHPFGGPAVSPY
+491 HFEVHPFGGAAVNPY
-506 QFVKAVD
+506 AILKAAD
-513 ACNVTTVLPQS
+513 ACNVLDVLPQP

>member
-1 MNGSIFRKAI
+1 MNGSILRKAI

-16 SSTFGIASIAL
+16 SSTFGIASIAM
-27 STTSASASSVITAA
+27 STTSASASSAISAA
-41 TAALPKFGDNGP
+41 PAALPKFGDNGP
-53 EVVRLQEAIMARG
+53 EVIRLQQAILARG

-72 VTGTYSEATRSALKS
+72 VTGSYSEATRSALKS
-87 LQKVAGFKASGT
+87 LQKVAGFKASGM

-111 DVVALSSSSLPAVG
+111 DVVALSASSLPVVG

-179 TAIAL
+179 TAVAL
-184 GMLQAPKSVVVSS
+184 GMLSAPQS
-197 VVVASAKTSATT
+197 VVVAAVKAVD
-209 ATPAAVVTSNYPKLG
+209 TPAAVVPSNFPKQG

-235 VLMNDSIGLVGGAD
+235 VLIKDSIGLVGGAD
-249 GRFGKGTSAA
+249 GRFGVGTSAA
-259 IAEYQK
+259 IAEYQR

-278 TNAAMFAAPVAAS
+278 TNAAMFAAPV
-291 VAPVAATTAMTF
+291 VAPVAAPAAPVAAATTMTF
-303 ETLPARGQTGE
+303 ETLPARGQSGE
-314 LVRALQNALIANGT
+314 FVRALQNALIANGT

-390 GCGFSDTW
+390 GCGFTDTW
-398 HDPRSGGR
+398 HAPRSGGR
-406 LHEGVDIMGAKGLAI
+406 LHEGVD
-421 YATNDGVISRMSS
+421 
-434 GGALG
+434 
-439 GNVIYVKIPNGT
+439 
-451 YFYYAHLD
+451 
-459 SFAPGMT
+459 
-466 AGVPVKAGQ
+466 KAGQ

-483 GSGGSSHL
+483 GSTTPHL
-491 HFEVHPFGGPAVSPY
+491 HFEVHPFGGPAVNPY

-513 ACNVTTVLPQS
+513 ACNVTTVLPQP